1 MYKSDIAENLKLKI
15 DTEMNNLVKN
25 TNLIPLEEKLTNVK
39 SKEELESVKAQLISY
54 SEYVNSNQRTLE
66 KPKVLRKMK
75 EAGFV
80 DVITISLIVV
90 FVMGVAVGIGYMIY
104 RFGM

>member
-1 MYKSDIAENLKLKI
+1 MYKSDIAENLKIEI

-54 SEYVNSNQRTLE
+54 SEYVNSNQRALE
-66 KPKVLRKMK
+66 KPKVLRKIK

-104 RFGM
+104 CFGM

>member
-1 MYKSDIAENLKLKI
+1 MYKSDIAEDLKVKI
-15 DTEMNNLVKN
+15 DIEMNNLVKN
-25 TNLIPLEEKLTNVK
+25 TNLISLEEKLTLVK

-75 EAGFV
+75 EAGFI
-80 DVITISLIVV
+80 DIIIISLIVV
-90 FVMGVAVGIGYMIY
+90 FVMGIAVGIGYMIY

>member
-1 MYKSDIAENLKLKI
+1 MYKSDIAENLKFKI

-66 KPKVLRKMK
+66 KPKVLRKIK